1 MNDKTVLIQIDNLM
15 AECVYSYQDDS
26 GINSGYNCN
35 HLDQE
40 EFETINN
47 KKIGK
52 CYSWSCPL
60 APQADLQDMKELDQ
74 DLYEE
79 YKESADDQGSID
91 SDWVVLIKE
100 PNDE

>member
-1 MNDKTVLIQIDNLM
+1 MNNKTVLIQIDDLM
-15 AECVYSYQDDS
+15 YECSYSYQDDAN
-26 GINSGYNCN
+26 INSGYNCK
-35 HLDQE
+35 HPDQE
-40 EFETINN
+40 ELEIINN
-47 KKIGK
+47 EKIGK

-74 DLYEE
+74 DLYNE